1 MASFG
6 RPRVLGRIV
15 LLLLLIVALI
25 VGGIVWF
32 DYIGLIDAKSL
43 LGPVY
48 RSLGIAA
55 RTGGGIG
62 ASSPALLDEE
72 RMSKR
77 LEALRARS
85 DELDQREANIAGQN
99 AEIEQKVQELDA
111 RGKALDDREK
121 SFNAKAK
128 EYENRR
134 VNIDQNARYLTGMPP
149 DKAVGILVAM
159 DDETVIDIFRAVE
172 AQAQAAG
179 QTSLVALWL
188 SMMPPDRS
196 AAIQRKMTIK
206 PTPLP

>member
-15 LLLLLIVALI
+15 LLLLLIVALVI
-25 VGGIVWF
+25 GGIVWF

-55 RTGGGIG
+55 RKGGEIS
-62 ASSPALLDEE
+62 ASAPALLEE
-72 RMSKR
+72 ELMSKR
-77 LEALRARS
+77 LEALQERS
-85 DELDQREANIAGQN
+85 DELDQRAANIAQQN
-99 AEIEQKVQELDA
+99 AELQQKVQELDA
-111 RGKALDDREK
+111 RSKALDDREK
-121 SFNAKAK
+121 SFNAKVK

-134 VNIDQNARYLTGMPP
+134 VNIDQNARYLTSMPP
-149 DKAVGILVAM
+149 DKAVAILVAM

-179 QTSLVALWL
+179 QSSLVPLWL
-188 SMMPPDRS
+188 SLMPPDR
-196 AAIQRKMTIK
+196 AATIQRKMTIK
-206 PTPLP
+206 PTALP